1 LNKGAIVNWLR
12 LVTVQIVL
20 LSAVS
25 CFAAEPNAQDVKEKT
40 IVSQETA
47 QNWLQVGILQ
57 YQKGLYEQAE
67 KSFLTAKEYQEYLT
81 AEEQKQ
87 LGKHIAE
94 ANQASVERQPVLEHI
109 KKAQELLKEGQPV
122 KARAHY
128 EKIRKSP
135 YLTEQERKQIEQDIK
150 NVDSNADKQRKEI
163 TEIYNRSVQLYRDGE
178 IEKAR
183 DGFVEVVRYGMLVAP
198 KGQTAEDY
206 LIQIDSILT
215 EKLKGQPD
223 ANASLP
229 PVALPSAKKKSSPK
243 NAGQPDAN
251 ASMPPAALP
260 SAKKESNPKNAG
272 QPAPSET
279 KATLLKPES
288 DKTASEKQ
296 DDKSSQ
302 VSQAQQEST
311 EMAAAAEPQ
320 AESSQADEQK
330 VATENEAKTVP
341 DKDAKVKIA
350 QTYTKAVVDDAA
362 KKVEYY
368 IGTGEFDRAIAKVRT
383 ATDVVKENRPLIGD
397 KLFTQYSIRLKQLA
411 DNIIHAKKTS

>member
-1 LNKGAIVNWLR
+1 MNWLR
-12 LVTVQIVL
+12 LITVQVVL

-25 CFAAEPNAQDVKEKT
+25 CFAAEPNAQNEQEKT
-40 IVSQETA
+40 IISKETA
-47 QNWLQVGILQ
+47 QNWIQVGILQ
-57 YQKGLYEQAE
+57 SKKGLYEQAE
-67 KSFLTAKEYQEYLT
+67 KSFLAAKEYQDYLT

-87 LGKHIAE
+87 LEKHIAE
-94 ANQASVERQPVLEHI
+94 ANQAAIERQPVLEHI
-109 KKAQELLKEGQPV
+109 KRAQELLSQGQPV

-135 YLTEQERKQIEQDIK
+135 YLTEQERKQIEQEIK
-150 NVDSNADKQRKEI
+150 NADNGVDKQRKEI
-163 TEIYNRSVQLYRDGE
+163 TEIYNRSVQLYRAGE

-183 DGFVEVVRYGMLVAP
+183 DGFVEVARYGMLVVP

-229 PVALPSAKKKSSPK
+229 PVALP
-243 NAGQPDAN
+243 
-251 ASMPPAALP
+251 PAALP
-260 SAKKESNPKNAG
+260 LAKKESNPKNAG

-279 KATLLKPES
+279 EATLLKPGN
-288 DKTASEKQ
+288 DKTAFEKQ
-296 DDKSSQ
+296 DDKSSRAN
-302 VSQAQQEST
+302 QAQQESA
-311 EMAAAAEPQ
+311 EVAAAAEPQ
-320 AESSQADEQK
+320 AEPSPADEPK
-330 VATENEAKTVP
+330 VATENEAKAVP
-341 DKDAKVKIA
+341 DKDARTKIVR
-350 QTYTKAVVDDAA
+350 TYTKAAIDDAA

-368 IGTGEFDRAIAKVRT
+368 IGTGEFDRAIAKVRA

-397 KLFTQYSIRLKQLA
+397 ELFTQYSIRLKQLA